1 VKRGHRVTVITAVP
15 HYPTGQVLPEYK
27 RRLISHSVGNEVKII
42 RVAVPSLNRLNLI
55 NRCFQFLCYQIGA
68 TLASINLKYDVA
80 LITNPALETLL
91 PLTWQTI
98 FRSKPV
104 IFSVFDVYPDVG
116 IKLGIFNNI
125 VILKT
130 ITSLERFCLNQSAFV
145 QIISESFKPSL
156 RALGVP
162 DAKMELVNIWV
173 DTDLIKP
180 SPQTNMFSKEHNLT
194 DKFVVLYAGNIG
206 LSQGLEHV
214 LTTAEISAEQEDL
227 SFVFVGDGSGFE
239 TLQHQ
244 ARQRDLS
251 NVLFIPF
258 QRRERLPEVLA
269 SASASLVILRRGI
282 GADSL
287 PSKTFSI
294 LASGR
299 PIIASV
305 DENSETWKL
314 VKRAEAGLCVSPE
327 NPHEMA
333 KAINCLRQNKELREQ
348 FGKSGRLWV
357 EKHHSPKFAAE
368 QFEKL
373 LLKTAHIKTT

>member
-1 VKRGHRVTVITAVP
+1 MKRGHQVTVITAVP
-15 HYPTGQVLPEYK
+15 HYPTGQVQPEY
-27 RRLISHSVGNEVKII
+27 RRILVSHSVENRVKII
-42 RVAVPSLNRLNLI
+42 RVAVPSLNRSNLL

-98 FRSKPV
+98 FRLKPV

-116 IKLGIFNNI
+116 IKLGIFKNT

-130 ITSLERFCLNQSAFV
+130 ITSLERFCLNQSTLV
-145 QIISESFKPSL
+145 QIISDSFMPSL

-162 DAKMELVNIWV
+162 DAKLELVNIWV

-180 SPQTNMFSKEHNLT
+180 APQKNMFYTKHNLT

-214 LTTAEISAEQEDL
+214 LTTAEMSTKQEDL
-227 SFVFVGDGSGFE
+227 SFVFVGDGSGLE

-244 ARQRDLS
+244 AQQRNLV
-251 NVLFIPF
+251 NVHFIPF
-258 QRRERLPEVLA
+258 QKREQLPEVLA
-269 SASASLVILRRGI
+269 CASASLVILRRGI
-282 GADSL
+282 GANSL

-314 VKRAEAGLCVSPE
+314 VKRAEAGLCVPPE

-333 KAINCLRQNKELREQ
+333 KAINCLKKNKELCEQ
-348 FGKSGRLWV
+348 LGTNGRRWV
-357 EKHHSPKFAAE
+357 EKHHSPQYAAE

-373 LLKTAHIKTT
+373 LLKTAHIKTA